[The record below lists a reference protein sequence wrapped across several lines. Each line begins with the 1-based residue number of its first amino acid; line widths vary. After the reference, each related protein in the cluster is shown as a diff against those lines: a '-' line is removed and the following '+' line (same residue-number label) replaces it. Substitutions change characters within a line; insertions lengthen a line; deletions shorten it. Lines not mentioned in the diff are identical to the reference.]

1 MSNLQPPKFEK
12 LNKQTIVI
20 IDDDELIRTSIAE
33 LLFENGFNTIELSS
47 GIKFEETFTTTKI
60 DLALIDLRLIG
71 ESGQELSQKITENF
85 GTPIIMVSG
94 TGDDIDKIVS
104 LETGADDYIMKP
116 FNPRELVARVRA
128 VLRRYNTSGQGSF
141 TETQSLSGSADI
153 IHFNEYSIDLKKR
166 RLVKNNGA
174 EITLTNS
181 EFKLLEYF
189 VLHPNIIIKREVLLE
204 HLGCDTSEYVDRTID
219 VHILRLRRK
228 IEPEPTKPIH
238 LHTRRGKGYIFI
250 NDNVK

>member
-1 MSNLQPPKFEK
+1 MPILQQPKFEK

-20 IDDDELIRTSIAE
+20 IDDDDLIRKSIAE
-33 LLFENGFNTIELSS
+33 LLYENGFKTIELSS
-47 GIKFEETFTTTKI
+47 GNKFEEIFAASKI

-71 ESGQELSQKITENF
+71 ESGQELSQKITESF
-85 GTPIIMVSG
+85 GTPIIMISG

-128 VLRRYNTSGQGSF
+128 VLRRYNHLGQ
-141 TETQSLSGSADI
+141 TNNAKKQHLSDSKDL
-153 IHFNEYSIDLKKR
+153 IHFNNYSINLKER
-166 RLVKNNGA
+166 RLNKKDGT

-189 VLHPNIIIKREVLLE
+189 VLHPNIIIKREVLLK

-228 IEPEPTKPIH
+228 IEPRPTKPIH

-250 NDNVK
+250 NEAIK